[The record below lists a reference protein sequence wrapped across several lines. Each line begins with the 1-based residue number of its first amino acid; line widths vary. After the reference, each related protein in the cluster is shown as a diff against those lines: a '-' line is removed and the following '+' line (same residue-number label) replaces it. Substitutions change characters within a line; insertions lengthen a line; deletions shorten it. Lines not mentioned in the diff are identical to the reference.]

1 MNSKIL
7 SIEERRRLKKRLK
20 DGEEDQTVKNLFTRL
35 RKSMPTL
42 IMDMRLIIEVY
53 WELRRRNRW
62 AGRTRDHQRYASR
75 LRFAESG

>member
-7 SIEERRRLKKRLK
+7 STEERRRLKKWLK

-42 IMDMRLIIEVY
+42 ITDMRLIIEVY
-53 WELRRRNRW
+53 WELRRKNRW
-62 AGRTRDHQRYASR
+62 GGRVRDQRIYASM
-75 LRFAESG
+75 LRPADSG